1 MLSLDMAFW
10 TMAVVT
16 VVSAAAVVLL
26 KDVFRAALCL
36 VLTFMVVAGL
46 FVLLSAEFLAV
57 VQVLIYAGAIS
68 ILIIFAIMLTRD
80 VHQGN
85 PSNRFRYPA
94 LVLAALLLAA
104 IVLVVIKTDW
114 NQLDSRVLPGAPT
127 EAVGATET
135 GVKNVFSNTTPV
147 IARLLLRDFVLPF
160 EVASVLLLAAILGAL
175 ALVREGEG

>member
-135 GVKNVFSNTTPV
+135 ESRTSSATPRRSSPVFFCGTSSCPS
-147 IARLLLRDFVLPF
+147 RWPRCCSWRPSS
-160 EVASVLLLAAILGAL
+160 E
-175 ALVREGEG
+175 RWRW